1 MLVYPG
7 VPLPLM
13 PGARTAGTTDAVA
26 WTSWM
31 EIDGK
36 ALPMRREEVI
46 RLVIRPKAESKS
58 GYEKIA
64 FFHKSASQRS
74 RT

>member
-1 MLVYPG
+1 V
-7 VPLPLM
+7 
-13 PGARTAGTTDAVA
+13 
-26 WTSWM
+26 

-36 ALPMRREEVI
+36 PLPMSREKII
-46 RLVIRPKAESKS
+46 RLVIRPKAQRKS

-64 FFHKSASQRS
+64 FLHKSASQRS